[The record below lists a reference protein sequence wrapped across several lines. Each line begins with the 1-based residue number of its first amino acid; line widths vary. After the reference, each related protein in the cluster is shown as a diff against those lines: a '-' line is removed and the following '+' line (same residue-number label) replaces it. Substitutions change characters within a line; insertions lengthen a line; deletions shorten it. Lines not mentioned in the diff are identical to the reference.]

1 MRYIRVWVALVG
13 LALVRVLVWP
23 GDLLS
28 DDDFAWILR
37 LRQGFYHFVEGV
49 YGEPY
54 ASFLGGLTVGLQ
66 PAFPLELKMA
76 FRDTGLLHILVVS
89 GSNIALVIS
98 CFMISAFF
106 LRRQRRI
113 FFFGPAILSFV
124 FFAGLSAPTLRA
136 GVMGLLMVLSLH
148 VGRARSS
155 WRALVFAGLLLVIVN
170 PSMISSI
177 SFWLS
182 FLATMAVLFV
192 YSRMEE
198 SLKIASP
205 SKNAPDT
212 LSFLQRFLKNPI
224 CAFFLEGFLMT
235 LAVEILT
242 LPVLLLFGQF
252 SLIAPVA
259 NMVFLPLLPVLLAT
273 GAVGLFIP
281 FVAPFFVF
289 VARWYFVGV
298 KFFASLPF
306 AVVAVV
312 KPSVEF
318 FFCYY
323 GLLIFIAFLFRKS

>member
-224 CAFFLEGFLMT
+224 CAFFPGRLFDDSCGGDFDAAGLAAFRAVFADCAGRQYGFFT
-235 LAVEILT
+235 SPSGASCDRRGGA
-242 LPVLLLFGQF
+242 FY
-252 SLIAPVA
+252 SLC
-259 NMVFLPLLPVLLAT
+259 
-273 GAVGLFIP
+273 GAVFCVCGT
-281 FVAPFFVF
+281 VVF
-289 VARWYFVGV
+289 RRREVFC
-298 KFFASLPF
+298 FFAVCGGGGRETF
-306 AVVAVV
+306 
-312 KPSVEF
+312 
-318 FFCYY
+318 
-323 GLLIFIAFLFRKS
+323 G